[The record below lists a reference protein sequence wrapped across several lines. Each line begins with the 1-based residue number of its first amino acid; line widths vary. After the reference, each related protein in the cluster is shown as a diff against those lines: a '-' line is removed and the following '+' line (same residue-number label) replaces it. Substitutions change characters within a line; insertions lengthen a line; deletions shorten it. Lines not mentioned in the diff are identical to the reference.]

1 MNKDVKYLYIAIK
14 DNKVVCFDTNLKNFV
29 EKFLLIEKEARNYD
43 YFYRK
48 FKKEN
53 LFEYN
58 SDSGM
63 IYIIQKLS

>member
-29 EKFLLIEKEARNYD
+29 EKFLLIEKDARNYD

-48 FKKEN
+48 FRTGDY
-53 LFEYN
+53 FEYKTETN
-58 SDSGM
+58 N
-63 IYIIQKLS
+63 IYFIQKLS

>member
-14 DNKVVCFDTNLKNFV
+14 DNKVVCFDTNLKKFV
-29 EKFLLIEKEARNYD
+29 EKFGQVEEVRNYD

-53 LFEYN
+53 HFEYN
-58 SDSGM
+58 ARSGKV
-63 IYIIQKLS
+63 YSLQKLS

>member
-1 MNKDVKYLYIAIK
+1 MNKDVKYLYIVIK

-48 FKKEN
+48 FKREDS
-53 LFEYN
+53 FEADIDDKKYF
-58 SDSGM
+58 M
-63 IYIIQKLS
+63 QKLS

>member
-29 EKFLLIEKEARNYD
+29 EKFLLIEPEARNYD

-48 FKKEN
+48 FKKVDS
-53 LFEYN
+53 FELDMNGGKKYF
-58 SDSGM
+58 M
-63 IYIIQKLS
+63 QKLS

>member
-29 EKFLLIEKEARNYD
+29 EKFLIIEQEARNYD

-48 FKKEN
+48 FKKEDT
-53 LFEYN
+53 FEYRTTDDK
-58 SDSGM
+58 SFM
-63 IYIIQKLS
+63 MQKLT

>member
-29 EKFLLIEKEARNYD
+29 EKFLLIETEARNYD

-48 FKKEN
+48 FKGDN
-53 LFEYN
+53 YFEYKMKN
-58 SDSGM
+58 RESFM
-63 IYIIQKLS
+63 MQKLS

>member
-1 MNKDVKYLYIAIK
+1 MNKDVKYLYIVIK

-29 EKFLLIEKEARNYD
+29 EKFLLIEQEARNYD

-53 LFEYN
+53 IFEYKTSTN
-58 SDSGM
+58 KL
-63 IYIIQKLS
+63 YNFQKLS

>member
-29 EKFLLIEKEARNYD
+29 EKFLLVEKEARNYD

-48 FKKEN
+48 FKREDS
-53 LFEYN
+53 FEVDIIDGKKYF
-58 SDSGM
+58 
-63 IYIIQKLS
+63 IQKLS